1 GGPRVLCVGRDGQ
14 VQVVAVLGVDEVG
27 DAQGGGVGGGG
38 VGVADGDVHVPRP
51 GLGLRL
57 VGHAAQQLRG
67 VDRADVP
74 CLTHAAEVLVA
85 LLADHDV
92 VLQGEHGVGG
102 FAEDGGPVDEIGR
115 ASCRRECGSGGGA
128 RREAIG

>member
-1 GGPRVLCVGRDGQ
+1 PGQPVASVPGGDHAQGVVFGGQVRAARERVRRGVGCLVGRAVRGGPRVLCVGRDGQ

-57 VGHAAQQLRG
+57 VGHAAQQG
-67 VDRADVP
+67 
-74 CLTHAAEVLVA
+74 
-85 LLADHDV
+85 
-92 VLQGEHGVGG
+92 
-102 FAEDGGPVDEIGR
+102 DGGLVL
-115 ASCRRECGSGGGA
+115 
-128 RREAIG
+128 

>member
-1 GGPRVLCVGRDGQ
+1 FGEDAAERPDLKVGLRRGVGCLVGRAARGGPRVRGVGGDGQ
-14 VQVVAVLGVDEVG
+14 AQAVAVLAADEVG
-27 DAQGGGVGGGG
+27 DGAGGGVGGGG
-38 VGVADGDVHVPRP
+38 VGVVDGDVDVPGL

-102 FAEDGGPVDEIGR
+102 FAED
-115 ASCRRECGSGGGA
+115 
-128 RREAIG
+128 